1 MADETNHNQA
11 GEIAP
16 STVDK
21 QAPSVA
27 EEHAPS
33 TDSPE
38 ATDILTANAPD
49 PKAANPEDNPNAAKP
64 AAVPPKRE
72 KPAAAAK
79 AAAKE
84 EKPAAAA
91 ATGEKPAAAAKAA
104 AGEKPAATGEKPA
117 AAAKAAKKEKVPA
130 VEDKPFVE
138 FIEQNY
144 LPAIQKAIAQKGV
157 QDLQVSFA
165 KQKVPITGFESAEE
179 CWQIIGS
186 WKEIGLRQFNLYFPE
201 EDIQGKKGFSCNEGK
216 KPSTLESFL
225 IDERRVTLDLLVF
238 GLVQRLDGQKW
249 LGIN

>member
-1 MADETNHNQA
+1 MADPTNHNQA
-11 GEIAP
+11 GEVAP

-38 ATDILTANAPD
+38 ATDLPTANTPD

-64 AAVPPKRE
+64 AAASPKR
-72 KPAAAAK
+72 
-79 AAAKE
+79 

-104 AGEKPAATGEKPA
+104 
-117 AAAKAAKKEKVPA
+117 KKEKAPS

-138 FIEQNY
+138 FIEQDY
-144 LPAIQKAIAQKGV
+144 LPALQKAIAQQGV
-157 QDLQVSFA
+157 KDLQVSFA

-186 WKEIGLRQFNLYFPE
+186 WKETGLRQFNLYFPE

-225 IDERRVTLDLLVF
+225 IDERKITLDLLVF

>member
-11 GEIAP
+11 GEVAP

-38 ATDILTANAPD
+38 ATDIPTANAPD

-79 AAAKE
+79 AAATG
-84 EKPAAAA
+84 EKAAAA
-91 ATGEKPAAAAKAA
+91 
-104 AGEKPAATGEKPA
+104 GEKPA
-117 AAAKAAKKEKVPA
+117 AAAKAAKKEKAPA

-138 FIEQNY
+138 FIEQDY
-144 LPAIQKAIAQKGV
+144 LPALQKAIAQQGV

-186 WKEIGLRQFNLYFPE
+186 WKETGRRQFNLYFPE

-225 IDERRVTLDLLVF
+225 IDERRITLDLLVF

>member
-1 MADETNHNQA
+1 MADPTNHNQA

-38 ATDILTANAPD
+38 ATDLPTANTPD

-64 AAVPPKRE
+64 DAASPKRE
-72 KPAAAAK
+72 KPAA
-79 AAAKE
+79 
-84 EKPAAAA
+84 
-91 ATGEKPAAAAKAA
+91 
-104 AGEKPAATGEKPA
+104 AATGEKPA
-117 AAAKAAKKEKVPA
+117 AAAKAAKKEKAPA

-138 FIEQNY
+138 FIEQDY
-144 LPAIQKAIAQKGV
+144 LPALQKAIAQQGV
-157 QDLQVSFA
+157 KDLQVSFA
-165 KQKVPITGFESAEE
+165 KQKLPITGFESAEE

-186 WKEIGLRQFNLYFPE
+186 WKETGLRQFNLYFPE

-225 IDERRVTLDLLVF
+225 IDERKTTLDLLVY
-238 GLVQRLDGQKW
+238 GLVQRLGGQKW

>member
-11 GEIAP
+11 GEVAP

-38 ATDILTANAPD
+38 ATDIPTANTPD

-72 KPAAAAK
+72 KPAAAK
-79 AAAKE
+79 AATAE
-84 EKPAAAA
+84 
-91 ATGEKPAAAAKAA
+91 KAA
-104 AGEKPAATGEKPA
+104 DATAEKPA
-117 AAAKAAKKEKVPA
+117 AAAKAAKKEKAPS

-138 FIEQNY
+138 FIEKDY
-144 LPAIQKAIAQKGV
+144 LPALQKAIAQQGV

-186 WKEIGLRQFNLYFPE
+186 WSEIGKRQFNLYFPE

-216 KPSTLESFL
+216 NPSTLESFL
-225 IDERRVTLDLLVF
+225 IDERKITLDLLVY
-238 GLVQRLDGQKW
+238 GLVQRLGGQKW
-249 LGIN
+249 LGRN

>member
-1 MADETNHNQA
+1 MADPTNHNQA
-11 GEIAP
+11 GEVAP
-16 STVDK
+16 STVDQ

-38 ATDILTANAPD
+38 ATDLPTANAPD
-49 PKAANPEDNPNAAKP
+49 PKAANSEDNPNAAKP
-64 AAVPPKRE
+64 AAASPKR
-72 KPAAAAK
+72 
-79 AAAKE
+79 

-104 AGEKPAATGEKPA
+104 
-117 AAAKAAKKEKVPA
+117 KKEKAPS

-138 FIEQNY
+138 FIEQDY
-144 LPAIQKAIAQKGV
+144 LPALQKAIAQQGV

-165 KQKVPITGFESAEE
+165 KQKVPITGFESAQE

-186 WKEIGLRQFNLYFPE
+186 WKETGQRQFNLYFPE

-225 IDERRVTLDLLVF
+225 IDERKITLDLLVY
-238 GLVQRLDGQKW
+238 GLVQRLGGQKW

>member
-1 MADETNHNQA
+1 MADQTNHNQA
-11 GEIAP
+11 GEVAP

-38 ATDILTANAPD
+38 ATDLPTANAPD

-64 AAVPPKRE
+64 SAASPKRE
-72 KPAAAAK
+72 KPAPAAK
-79 AAAKE
+79 AAV
-84 EKPAAAA
+84 
-91 ATGEKPAAAAKAA
+91 GEKPAS
-104 AGEKPAATGEKPA
+104 AATEQKPA
-117 AAAKAAKKEKVPA
+117 AAAKAAKKEKAPA

-138 FIEQNY
+138 FIEQDY
-144 LPAIQKAIAQKGV
+144 LPALQKAIAQQGV

-165 KQKVPITGFESAEE
+165 KQKVSITGFESSEE

-186 WKEIGLRQFNLYFPE
+186 WSEIGQRQFNLYFPE

-225 IDERRVTLDLLVF
+225 IDERKITLDLLVF

-249 LGIN
+249 LGRN